1 MKDMVFHT
9 KRNKLSKQ
17 IIDSKRNQRTFRTL
31 RIKKRHYM
39 PTGRMHRAIKSQK
52 LYSKISQQQ
61 L

>member
-1 MKDMVFHT
+1 MVYHT

-39 PTGRMHRAIKSQK
+39 PTGKDATGHKI
-52 LYSKISQQQ
+52 SKIIF
-61 L
+61 